1 MRNKY
6 RYFVLRSE
14 KKKKNP
20 SNPKENAV
28 RPQYMESSTES
39 EEEDDRKL
47 HTNRVNNYSYLI
59 SITGSETRGRE
70 GGGVLCQTEFY

>member
-1 MRNKY
+1 
-6 RYFVLRSE
+6 
-14 KKKKNP
+14 
-20 SNPKENAV
+20 
-28 RPQYMESSTES
+28 MESSTES

-70 GGGVLCQTEFY
+70 GGVMPD